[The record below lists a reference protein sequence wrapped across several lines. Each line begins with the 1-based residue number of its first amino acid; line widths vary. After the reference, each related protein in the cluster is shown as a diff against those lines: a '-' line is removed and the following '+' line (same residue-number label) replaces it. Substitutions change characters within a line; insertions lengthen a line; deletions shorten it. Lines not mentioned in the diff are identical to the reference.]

1 MTAPTH
7 ISFAQFVY
15 LLVLTTTGVAL
26 NALNAFVIAIASV
39 LPDVDTGASFV
50 GRTFPFLSKRIERKF
65 GHRTLTHSAA
75 FVATLAVVFSPL
87 YLFVPDV
94 YVCLLI
100 GYASHP
106 FLDTMTVHGVKLFYP
121 FSSLKCVFPL
131 EVNNPHRYRLQT
143 GSKMDKALSLLFFI
157 GCIPTFLIAHQ
168 GYERF
173 IRSTQKNIESAVR
186 DYNEFSKTNFVFAEV
201 TAYNMMTKER
211 IEGVFEIIGT
221 LSPNTVL
228 FKGADRALHSLG
240 KEYDAEYVAER
251 IICRKGDPA
260 ETIVRS
266 VDMSNQLLSQL
277 LTYLELRFEA
287 HIFGALSSSDPFSVP
302 QESKTFSPIA
312 GSFNNIRFNYATY
325 VDIQRLNLENI
336 FITKGTLTIRTI
348 KPKIGIPHMS
358 VIDTVLRPQ
367 AGIGSVEVTASFAQV
382 SFQVDPK
389 ENIEFFHQKGDTVR
403 EKDILMRRDL
413 ARFYDQQIALSQQK
427 IASLEE
433 EREFKLAEL
442 EQKLSQTKQAMDR
455 DSINFAQAQQQ
466 FKNGY
471 TTELVVGQ
479 AQRKYLDSRET
490 YTHLLSAQRRVQTKY
505 AIDIQKLR
513 NDIAQLRSKERAAAR
528 QSEIRSTTSGVV
540 HDIRQL
546 YHNNKLQVT
555 FVIRRFPDESGLKK

>member
-7 ISFAQFVY
+7 ISFAEFVY

-75 FVATLAVVFSPL
+75 FVTTLAVVFSPL

-121 FSSLKCVFPL
+121 FSNLKCVFPL
-131 EVNNPHRYRLQT
+131 EVNNPHRYRLQS

-186 DYNEFSKTNFVFAEV
+186 DYNEFSKDHFVFAEV
-201 TAYNMMTKER
+201 AAYNMMTKER
-211 IEGVFEIIGT
+211 IEGIFEIIGT
-221 LSPNTVL
+221 LNHNTVL
-228 FKGADRALHSLG
+228 FKGTDKALHSLG

-266 VDMSNQLLSQL
+266 VDMSNQLLAQL
-277 LTYLELRFEA
+277 LTYLELRFET

-325 VDIQRLNLENI
+325 DDIQRLNLENI
-336 FITKGTLTIRTI
+336 FITKGTLTIRTVMPRKGTI
-348 KPKIGIPHMS
+348 APSRSG
-358 VIDTVLRPQ
+358 VIDSLLQPSSQ
-367 AGIGSVEVTASFAQV
+367 NGIIEVTPSFGQI
-382 SFQVDPK
+382 SLQIDPK

-403 EKDILMRRDL
+403 EKDVLIRRDL
-413 ARFYDQQIALSQQK
+413 ARFYDQQIALNEQK
-427 IASLEE
+427 VAALEE

-442 EQKLSQTKQAMDR
+442 EQKLSQARQTMDK
-455 DSINFAQAQQQ
+455 DSISFAFTHQQ
-466 FKNGY
+466 FNNGY
-471 TTELVVGQ
+471 TTELV
-479 AQRKYLDSRET
+479 LDHARRRYFDSKQS
-490 YTHLLSAQRRVQTKY
+490 YDHLLLAQKRVLTKY
-505 AIDIQKLR
+505 SIDIQKLR
-513 NDIAQLRSKERAAAR
+513 NDIAQLRSKEKAAAR
-528 QSEIRSTTSGVV
+528 QSEIRSTATGII
-540 HDIRQL
+540 HDIRQI
-546 YHNNKLQVT
+546 YHNSKLQVT
-555 FVIRRFPDESGLKK
+555 LVIRLLGKEQ

>member
-7 ISFAQFVY
+7 ITFAEFVY

-26 NALNAFVIAIASV
+26 NALNALVIAIASV
-39 LPDVDTGASFV
+39 LPDVDTAASFV
-50 GRTFPFLSKRIERKF
+50 GRAFPFLSKRIERKF

-75 FVATLAVVFSPL
+75 FVASLGILLSPL
-87 YLFVPDV
+87 YLLVPDA

-121 FSSLKCVFPL
+121 FSSVKCVFPL

-143 GSKMDKALSLLFFI
+143 GSKMDKALGLLFFV

-211 IEGVFEIIGT
+211 VEGVFEIVGT
-221 LSPNTVL
+221 LNQNTVL
-228 FKGADRALHSLG
+228 FKGTDKALHSLG

-260 ETIVRS
+260 ETIVRL
-266 VDMSNQLLSQL
+266 VDMSNQLLAQM
-277 LTYLELRFEA
+277 LTYLELHFET

-302 QESKTFSPIA
+302 QESKAFSPIA

-325 VDIQRLNLENI
+325 NDIQRLNLENI
-336 FITKGTLTIRTI
+336 FITKGTVTIRTV
-348 KPKIGIPHMS
+348 KPKTAIGGSSKDSLDQLDNGATVES
-358 VIDTVLRPQ
+358 VP
-367 AGIGSVEVTASFAQV
+367 SFAQI

-413 ARFYDQQIALSQQK
+413 ALFYDQQIALGQQK
-427 IASLEE
+427 IAALEE

-442 EQKLSQTKQAMDR
+442 DQKLSQAKQTMDK
-455 DSINFAQAQQQ
+455 DSISFSHIEQQY
-466 FKNGY
+466 KNGY
-471 TTELVVGQ
+471 TTELAVDQ
-479 AQRKYLDSRET
+479 ARQKSLDSKDA
-490 YTHLLSAQRRVQTKY
+490 YSHLLSAQRRLQNKS

-513 NDIAQLRSKERAAAR
+513 NDIAQLRSKEKAAAR
-528 QSEIRSTTSGVV
+528 QSEIRSTTAGIV

-555 FVIRRFPDESGLKK
+555 FVIRRFSDESGLKK

>member
-7 ISFAQFVY
+7 ITFAEFVY

-26 NALNAFVIAIASV
+26 NALNALVIAIASV
-39 LPDVDTGASFV
+39 LPDVDTAASFV
-50 GRTFPFLSKRIERKF
+50 GRAFPFVSKRIERKF

-75 FVATLAVVFSPL
+75 FVAGLGIVLSPL
-87 YLFVPDV
+87 YLFVPDA

-121 FSSLKCVFPL
+121 FSSVKCVFPL

-143 GSKMDKALSLLFFI
+143 GSKMDKALGLLFFV

-201 TAYNMMTKER
+201 AAYNMMTKER

-221 LSPNTVL
+221 LNQNTVL
-228 FKGADRALHSLG
+228 FKGTDKALHSLG

-251 IICRKGDPA
+251 IICRKGDPV

-266 VDMSNQLLSQL
+266 VDMSNQLLAQL
-277 LTYLELRFEA
+277 LMYLELRFET
-287 HIFGALSSSDPFSVP
+287 HIFGALSSSDQFSVP
-302 QESKTFSPIA
+302 QESKIFSPIV

-325 VDIQRLNLENI
+325 NDIQRLNLENI
-336 FITKGTLTIRTI
+336 FITKGTLTIRTV
-348 KPKIGIPHMS
+348 KPRIGITETS
-358 VIDTVLRPQ
+358 VIDTVSRDATP
-367 AGIGSVEVTASFAQV
+367 SFAQI

-413 ARFYDQQIALSQQK
+413 ALFFDQQIALSQQK
-427 IASLEE
+427 IVALEE

-442 EQKLSQTKQAMDR
+442 DQKLSQAKQTMDK
-455 DSINFAQAQQQ
+455 DSISFSHIEQQY
-466 FKNGY
+466 KNGY
-471 TTELVVGQ
+471 TTELAVDQ
-479 AQRKYLDSRET
+479 ARQKSLDSKDA
-490 YTHLLSAQRRVQTKY
+490 YSHLLSAQRGLQNKF

-513 NDIAQLRSKERAAAR
+513 NDIAQLRSKEKAAAR
-528 QSEIRSTTSGVV
+528 QSEIRSTTGGIV

-546 YHNNKLQVT
+546 YHNNKLQIT
-555 FVIRRFPDESGLKK
+555 FVLRRFSDESGLKK